1 MRGGSSEGEDG
12 QRGTEG
18 AGQWGGESVPALP
31 SRVPGGRELTLQAS
45 VLTPP
50 APSPLKPGLREG
62 GAGCGGEWRLLSRPR
77 NVLSSWGDCQLW
89 PGPQVP
95 TRHFLCPWPP
105 PHPTPMPLCPWADRQ
120 GICEAHR
127 MNTGQTQD
135 ELRARKASQG
145 RQTAAGSRQVACCAG
160 STGPQLSLQA
170 WGWRHLSPHRLP
182 LCLLHTSCCRAP
194 LTPSSLLICWH
205 AYLTP
210 SSLLSWPHAPLTPLI
225 ALEFL

>member
-1 MRGGSSEGEDG
+1 
-12 QRGTEG
+12 
-18 AGQWGGESVPALP
+18 
-31 SRVPGGRELTLQAS
+31 
-45 VLTPP
+45 
-50 APSPLKPGLREG
+50 
-62 GAGCGGEWRLLSRPR
+62 
-77 NVLSSWGDCQLW
+77 
-89 PGPQVP
+89 
-95 TRHFLCPWPP
+95 
-105 PHPTPMPLCPWADRQ
+105 
-120 GICEAHR
+120 

-145 RQTAAGSRQVACCAG
+145 RQTAAGSRQVARCAG

-170 WGWRHLSPHRLP
+170 WGWRHLSPHRRP

-194 LTPSSLLICWH
+194 LTPSSLLICCH